1 MSRLTVMFG
10 GTFDPVHF
18 GHLRAAS
25 EINELLGASDFRLV
39 PAGRPDH
46 RQLPGASARHRLA
59 MLRLALA
66 AWPDLRVDA
75 REVQRSGSSW
85 TVETLESLRSEIGAG
100 RPLAFC
106 VGQDAANQL
115 HRWHRWRDLLDLAHL
130 VIMRRPQSRADYA
143 PEVERLLSDRL
154 VDGPSALPGAPSG
167 SVLRLEI
174 TPLAISSSAIRTLLS
189 KDKNP
194 RFLLPDSVLGYIQEH
209 DLYGAAESRRHKA

>member
-1 MSRLTVMFG
+1 MNRLTVMFG

-25 EINELLGASDFRLV
+25 EINEQLGADDFRLI

-46 RQLPGASARHRLA
+46 RQPPDASARHRLA
-59 MLRLALA
+59 MLRLALS

-75 REVQRSGSSW
+75 REVQRPGSSW
-85 TVETLESLRSEIGAG
+85 TVETLESLRNEIGAE

-143 PEVERLLSDRL
+143 PEAERLLSDRR
-154 VDGPSALPGAPSG
+154 VDGSSALLGAASG

-174 TPLAISSSAIRTLLS
+174 TPLAISSTAIRALVA

-194 RFLLPDSVLGYIQEH
+194 RFLLPDSVLGYIREH